1 MSVSTDVIVST
12 EVNVPTT
19 SPFAGTKEQEQM
31 LKEAIALHK
40 AEHGSLMPVL
50 QAAQNIY
57 GYMPEEVQKMVAEG
71 MGVSLSEIYGV
82 VTFYSQFYLTPKG
95 EHPVNI
101 CLGTA
106 CYVKGAGKILE
117 KFEKE
122 LGIKDGEC
130 TGDGKFSIDATRCV
144 GACGLAPVISVGED
158 VYGKV
163 TEDMVSEILA
173 NYK

>member
-1 MSVSTDVIVST
+1 MSVST
-12 EVNVPTT
+12 EVVVPTEAISAAT
-19 SPFAGTKEQEQM
+19 IPFTGTKEQEQM

-40 AEHGSLMPVL
+40 TEIGSLMPVL

-163 TEDMVSEILA
+163 TDDMVSEILA

>member
-1 MSVSTDVIVST
+1 MSVSTDVIVPN
-12 EVNVPTT
+12 EVNVSNTT
-19 SPFAGTKEQEQM
+19 PFAGTKEQEQM

-40 AEHGSLMPVL
+40 NERGSLMPVL

-57 GYMPEEVQKMVAEG
+57 GYMPEEVQKMIAEG

>member
-1 MSVSTDVIVST
+1 MSVST
-12 EVNVPTT
+12 EVVVPTAVISAT
-19 SPFAGTKEQEQM
+19 TPPFAGTKEQEQM
-31 LKEAIALHK
+31 LKEAIAIHK
-40 AEHGSLMPVL
+40 PESGSLMPVL

-95 EHPVNI
+95 ENPINI

-130 TGDGKFSIDATRCV
+130 TEDGKFSIDATRCV
-144 GACGLAPVISVGED
+144 GACGLAPVISVGDD

-163 TEDMVSEILA
+163 TEEMISDILA